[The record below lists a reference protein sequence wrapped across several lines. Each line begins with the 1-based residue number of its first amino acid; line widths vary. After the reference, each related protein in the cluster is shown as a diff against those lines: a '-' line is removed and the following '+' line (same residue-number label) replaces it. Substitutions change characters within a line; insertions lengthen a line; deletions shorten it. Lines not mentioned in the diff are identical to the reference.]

1 VYAHVPQLP
10 EVQTQGENLD
20 DARAMVKDAI
30 AFVLEE
36 RRGRGEAIP
45 RTGWALV
52 EPVEIAA

>member
-1 VYAHVPQLP
+1 MYAHVPQLP

-30 AFVLEE
+30 ALVLEE
-36 RRGRGEAIP
+36 RRKRGEAIP